1 MCIVEKLLY
10 KGEIAQKFE
19 DSILFYNA
27 MKMERHGKEAS
38 SGIPLS
44 LVTVGDD
51 IRYVLYLIIHGHKM
65 EWIPPIQDE
74 LRDKLRHVL
83 RAWNIKDFDVK
94 VVNHQTA
101 LELRLIEKFF
111 PIEELE
117 KLRGKS
123 PEEKQ
128 LAAENWLQGS

>member
-1 MCIVEKLLY
+1 LL
-10 KGEIAQKFE
+10 
-19 DSILFYNA
+19 YNA
-27 MKMERHGKEAS
+27 MKMKRHGQAAS

-44 LVTVGDD
+44 LVTAGDD
-51 IRYVLYLIIHGHKM
+51 IRYVLYLIIHGHKI

-83 RAWNIKDFDVK
+83 RAWNIKDLDVK

-101 LELRLIEKFF
+101 LELGLIEKFF

-128 LAAENWLQGS
+128 LVAENWLLMRREEQASVR